1 MRSIHSVLPLAAA
14 LALACGGAAASV
26 APPVERQGAVSFQT
40 GGIGA
45 DESQAMKQLAA
56 HYPLELEFV
65 EQAGKRGE
73 YSAGEQVRISDDA
86 GRTVLKATAAGPF
99 MLVNLPDGRYR
110 VSAAD
115 DGHREVRAVTL
126 SGKPHDRVA
135 FVWPAQEIEPL

>member
-1 MRSIHSVLPLAAA
+1 MRSIASTLPLAAA
-14 LALACGGAAASV
+14 LAFACGGAAAAM
-26 APPVERQGAVSFQT
+26 APPVEHDGAVSYQT
-40 GGIGA
+40 GGVGLG
-45 DESQAMKQLAA
+45 ESQAMKQLAA

-73 YSAGEQVRISDDA
+73 YSAGEQVRISNA
-86 GRTVLKATAAGPF
+86 SGKTVLSATADGPF

-110 VSAAD
+110 ISAVDA
-115 DGHREVRAVTL
+115 GHREVRGVTL